1 MAWDICM
8 STLGKQNNG
17 MFSSLYGNGSVRKY
31 GLNCRFDYFNKLLP
45 MDVTKPE
52 YMIVTESN

>member
-1 MAWDICM
+1 M
-8 STLGKQNNG
+8 STLGKQNDG
-17 MFSSLYGNGSVRKY
+17 MFSSLYGKGSVRKY
-31 GLNCRFDYFNKLLP
+31 GLNCRFDSFNKLLP